1 MKRITVLLLFICAT
15 TTFVVAQSRYTISG
29 MIKDASNGEELIG
42 ATVKVEGKTIGVAT
56 NVYGFYS
63 LTLDKGKH
71 KIVISYVGYNS
82 KVIDIDLTKN
92 KTLNVELAE
101 KVQEVGEV
109 VVTSERAD
117 KNISQNKMSAI
128 TLDMKTVRKIPVLLG
143 ENDVIKVAQLLPGVQ
158 AAGDGNTLTIV
169 RGGNIDHNLVL
180 LDEAVVYN
188 PSHAIGFFSVFNG
201 DAIKDFEIYKGGIPA
216 QFGGRLASV
225 MDVRMKE
232 GNRKKFSVSGGI
244 GILSSRLTVEG
255 PIKKDTGSFI
265 ISARRS
271 YFDLFFPLSKN
282 TKDATAYFGDLNIK
296 ANYNITKKDRLFL
309 SFYTGIDRLG
319 LGSVFGFGWGNTTG
333 TARWN
338 RIINSKLFMNTSVI
352 VSRYNYNLQFNISP
366 NLNLERNN
374 YINDY
379 GLKSDFTYFV
389 NPKNKIRFG
398 FFNTFHQ
405 FRPGETAPITST
417 SIITGD
423 TLPKKRA
430 FEQAYY
436 VSHKIQINSK
446 LNVEYGAR
454 LSIFSN
460 IGEGRE
466 FTYSNGSPTYIDPSN
481 PGVRR
486 SSLNF
491 IKDTLNYSAG
501 EFYNT
506 FAGIEPRLNI
516 AYQIDSV
523 SSIKGSYNRMY
534 QYMHLVQ
541 NTTASTGQEFWIPS
555 NPHIK
560 PQYSDQVAVGYF
572 RNFMNNQLEFSAEVY
587 YKQMQNTVEVIDNAT
602 LDFTEPIESQLV
614 QGQGRAYGM
623 ELLLRKPKG
632 RLNGWVSYTLS
643 RSQRKADGINNN
655 QWYAFRYD
663 RRHYATAVLIYD
675 ANDRVSIGANFV
687 YASGEAVTV
696 PIGFYEIDG
705 ESIAQYSDR
714 NSFRMAAYHR
724 MDLSVTLYRKKRLGK
739 RYKNQSNWVFSIYNV
754 YARKNWFSLDFRA
767 DEDGNRSIFRTYLFR
782 IVPSVTY
789 NFKF

>member
-1 MKRITVLLLFICAT
+1 MRKFTALLFFIIASST
-15 TTFVVAQSRYTISG
+15 IVVAQSRYTISG
-29 MIKDASNGEELIG
+29 TIKDAANGEELIG
-42 ATVKVEGKTIGVAT
+42 VTVRIEGTTLGVAT

-63 LTLDKGKH
+63 LTLDKGKY
-71 KIVISYVGYNS
+71 KVTYSYIGYTSKTIDVDLSKN
-82 KVIDIDLTKN
+82 KVI
-92 KTLNVELAE
+92 NVELAE
-101 KVQEVGEV
+101 DATEVDEV
-109 VVTSERAD
+109 VITAEKAD
-117 KNISQNKMSAI
+117 KNISENKMSAV
-128 TLDMKTVRKIPVLLG
+128 TLDIKTVKKIPVLLG

-169 RGGNIDHNLVL
+169 RGGNVDHNLVL

-201 DAIKDFEIYKGGIPA
+201 DAIKDFEIYKGGIPS

-232 GNRKKFSVSGGI
+232 GNKKKFSASGGI
-244 GILSSRLTVEG
+244 GILSSRLTLEG

-271 YFDLFFPLSKN
+271 YFDLFFPLSEQ

-296 ANYNITKKDRLFL
+296 ANYNVSKKDRIFL

-319 LGSVFGFGWGNTTG
+319 FGEFFGFGWGNTTG

-374 YINDY
+374 YIQDY
-379 GLKSDFTYFV
+379 GVKSDFTYFI
-389 NPKNKIRFG
+389 NPKSKLRFG
-398 FFNTFHQ
+398 LFNTYHQ

-417 SIITGD
+417 SIISGD
-423 TLPKKRA
+423 TLPTKRA

-436 VSHKIQINSK
+436 LSHKIDVNSK
-446 LNVEYGAR
+446 LNIEYGAR

-460 IGEGRE
+460 VGEGRE
-466 FTYSNGSPTYIDPSN
+466 FGYANGTPTFVDPSN
-481 PGVRR
+481 PGTRL
-486 SSLNF
+486 SSLSLIN
-491 IKDTLNYSAG
+491 DTFNYSSG

-506 FAGIEPRLNI
+506 YAGIEPRLNI
-516 AYQIDSV
+516 AYKLNSK

-541 NTTASTGQEFWIPS
+541 NTTSSTGQEFWIPS
-555 NPHIK
+555 NQYIK
-560 PQYSDQVAVGYF
+560 PQVADQVAVGYF
-572 RNFMNNQLEFSAEVY
+572 RNFKNNAIEFSAEVY
-587 YKQMQNTVEVIDNAT
+587 YKDMQNTVEVIDNADLT
-602 LDFTEPIESQLV
+602 FTEPIESQLV
-614 QGQGRAYGM
+614 QGQGRAYGL

-632 RLNGWVSYTLS
+632 RLNGWISYTLS
-643 RSQRKADGINNN
+643 RSQRKAEGINNGD
-655 QWYAFRYD
+655 WYAFRFD
-663 RRHYATAVLIYD
+663 RRHYGTAVIIYD
-675 ANDRVSIGANFV
+675 ASDRVSIGTNFIF
-687 YASGEAVTV
+687 ASGEAVTV
-696 PIGFYEIDG
+696 PIGYYDVNG
-705 ESIAQYSDR
+705 QSIPLYSDR
-714 NSFRMAAYHR
+714 NSFRMANYHR
-724 MDLSVTLYRKKRLGK
+724 MDLSVTLYRKKKPGK
-739 RYKNQSNWVFSIYNV
+739 RYKNESNWVFSIYNV
-754 YARKNWFSLDFRA
+754 YARKNWFALDFRV
-767 DEDGNRSIFRTYLFR
+767 DEEGDRGAFRTYLFR